1 MNAPL
6 RKDAVTGTLA
16 QPRVTF
22 RVRQCTA
29 LTFAVLREMAG
40 VDVVPVEEEA
50 LFGPFQGEQAAND
63 FAYGAAERFHQHYPS
78 FQVDV
83 QPFPKLGRRPGQAYA
98 PSADECRQGP
108 RDCLEPRLP
117 AVGSFW

>member
-6 RKDAVTGTLA
+6 RKDAVAGSLA
-16 QPRVTF
+16 QPLVTF
-22 RVRQCTA
+22 RVRQRTEQ
-29 LTFAVLREMAG
+29 TFDVLREMAG

-98 PSADECRQGP
+98 EFPPERDPPP
-108 RDCLEPRLP
+108 RLNKDDCLPKVCSP
-117 AVGSFW
+117 W